1 MNDVQP
7 QNNEN
12 NTSNPLS
19 LSADEISDAILARW
33 EDAEKPSEPETEDN
47 PEVEEQEEETTSDLQ
62 EETEEDEVEEDEETD
77 PEETETDD
85 EDEDDDVEDE
95 NPVLSDDA
103 QVEIQVNGETVQAS
117 VKDLKRLYGQE
128 AALTRKSQEVATQ
141 RKNAEEA
148 VSKSNVILQK
158 MLEKAQAKFKPY
170 QEVDMLVASKTM
182 STEDFAQL
190 RKEYKEVEDEY
201 KFLTEEANV
210 FYKDL
215 QNQQQ
220 AQLQAAAKECVKVL
234 QEEVPN
240 WSNQLY
246 NDIRGYAISIG
257 LPENEVNQYVDPKV
271 IQLINKARLY
281 DQGKKVA
288 TVKKKN
294 TKSTKILRSKKAPV
308 NDKSRKATQLKE
320 ATQALGNAG
329 TDLDD
334 ISAVIMKRWETS

>member
-1 MNDVQP
+1 M
-7 QNNEN
+7 
-12 NTSNPLS
+12 
-19 LSADEISDAILARW
+19 
-33 EDAEKPSEPETEDN
+33 
-47 PEVEEQEEETTSDLQ
+47 
-62 EETEEDEVEEDEETD
+62 
-77 PEETETDD
+77 
-85 EDEDDDVEDE
+85 EDE

-148 VSKSNVILQK
+148 ISKSNVVLQK

-220 AQLQAAAKECVKVL
+220 TQLQAAAKECVKVL

-308 NDKSRKATQLKE
+308 NDKSRKATQLRE

-334 ISAVIMKRWETS
+334 ISEVIMKRWETS